1 MTIYNFFPPRN
12 CEKLFVF
19 SSDVSIFLFMQWQK
33 MKIKN
38 VFKSLNY
45 NKQDNTFNLALSNAQ
60 ISVLGYM

>member
-1 MTIYNFFPPRN
+1 
-12 CEKLFVF
+12 
-19 SSDVSIFLFMQWQK
+19 MQWQK